1 MALNAY
7 LNKRV
12 SVLTLDGRTMVGLLH
27 SCDGSMNL
35 VLQEA
40 VERIIRPIEDEEPSE
55 EVPLGLY
62 IIRGDSSWRGARG
75 NETYLKNEKKLW
87 NAYQELD
94 LEVGRRGSARG
105 CMGGTEYV
113 PSILHWSNT
122 TNERYWKWMHSDHKP
137 RQTILNGG
145 RIYMH
150 IWRTRYPRKRKDTLN
165 YEMLLIYK
173 HRRSEAI
180 GCSTSM
186 LSDNDLLNLI

>member
-62 IIRGDSSWRGARG
+62 IIRGDSVAV
-75 NETYLKNEKKLW
+75 
-87 NAYQELD
+87 
-94 LEVGRRGSARG
+94 VGRVDEEIDGKIDWG
-105 CMGGTEYV
+105 KVHGQVLGGT
-113 PSILHWSNT
+113 
-122 TNERYWKWMHSDHKP
+122 
-137 RQTILNGG
+137 
-145 RIYMH
+145 
-150 IWRTRYPRKRKDTLN
+150 
-165 YEMLLIYK
+165 K
-173 HRRSEAI
+173 H
-180 GCSTSM
+180 T
-186 LSDNDLLNLI
+186 